1 MTNDFSLQI
10 KTLHELRDQLSTL
23 KNRIIDHEMES
34 IRAQLK
40 AVESIKHTR
49 PQVRDLITELS
60 RYTGDEIIEF
70 SEHISNAPLFHPLY
84 ESLLEE
90 KAEAKD
96 EADFFQTKKIE
107 LEEDLDLMGS
117 SPYPSENQ
125 CLLLMKEMITKQS
138 ETVEKAISHCDIACM
153 YQILSEEE
161 RTQLP
166 PNLLKIAFKS
176 QEERFR
182 DDLEMINESVY
193 AQDLQTGRYDEVVQ
207 EFLNLEDFL
216 QRLKIALEESVQ
228 QKQASTSLNS
238 LIKELEEVLSDTPP
252 AGPGLDD
259 IFENP
264 EMDFLV
270 NQFFDSFSDEMD
282 DYEEQW
288 EPIMEEELKFPIES
302 TVVITQKN
310 WLSPY
315 DFKAP
320 ADARG
325 RIKGGFKNV
334 NIGEDFYEVEL
345 DSITLQQLPVKYL
358 QNVCEDG
365 EETFAYH
372 LIPGVALKA
381 SEARDTQIAAHRT
394 HKELFNRYF
403 WGDIKRDEDAKNIYN
418 ILMSNPD
425 ARDID
430 NWHQHFKQ
438 SVSFPFDAIIEG
450 ITHSDLPSNA
460 PVKVLGISDLN
471 TEEEESELMAAIEID
486 SLQISYP
493 FIDLLPKDESSEAGK
508 TLLLYRDWADLL
520 G

>member
-1 MTNDFSLQI
+1 MISSDFSIQI
-10 KTLHELRDQLSTL
+10 KTLHELRDQLSSF

-40 AVESIKHTR
+40 AVESIKQTR
-49 PQVRDLITELS
+49 PKVRDLITELS
-60 RYTGDEIIEF
+60 LYTGDEVIEF

-96 EADFFQTKKIE
+96 EADFFQTKRIE
-107 LEEDLDLMGS
+107 LKEDLNLMVS
-117 SPYPSENQ
+117 SPYPSEKQ
-125 CLLLMKEMITKQS
+125 CLLLMKEIISKQS

-161 RTQLP
+161 KAQLP

-182 DDLEMINESVY
+182 DDLEMINESIY

-216 QRLKIALEESVQ
+216 QRLKTALEESVQ
-228 QKQASTSLNS
+228 QQQTSTSLNG
-238 LIKELEEVLSDTPP
+238 LIKELEEVLSDVAPST
-252 AGPGLDD
+252 PGLDD

-270 NQFFDSFSDEMD
+270 NQFFDSFTDEAD

-288 EPIMEEELKFPIES
+288 SPIAEKELKFPVES
-302 TVVITQKN
+302 IVAITQKN
-310 WLSPY
+310 WLPLH

-320 ADARG
+320 EDARG
-325 RIKGGFKNV
+325 RVKGGFKNAHT
-334 NIGEDFYEVEL
+334 GENFYEVEL
-345 DSITLQQLPVKYL
+345 DSITLQQLPIKYI
-358 QNVCEDG
+358 QYICEDG

-372 LIPGVALKA
+372 LISGEALKK
-381 SEARDTQIAAHRT
+381 SVARDTQLAAHRT

-403 WGDIKRDEDAKNIYN
+403 WGDIQKDEDAKNIYN
-418 ILMSNPD
+418 ILMAKPD

-438 SVSFPFDAIIEG
+438 SAFFPFDAIIEG
-450 ITHSDLPSNA
+450 IAHSELPSNA
-460 PVKVLGISDLN
+460 PVQVLGIADLS
-471 TEEEESELMAAIEID
+471 TEEESELMAIIEID
-486 SLQISYP
+486 NLQISYP
-493 FIDLLPKDESSEAGK
+493 LIDLLPKDENSKAGK
-508 TLLLYRDWADLL
+508 AQLLYRDWADLL